1 MQRDQIKND
10 MNFPF
15 DNANR
20 SLLLAKK
27 KKLNISLSF
36 KFER

>member
-1 MQRDQIKND
+1 MQKDQIKND

-27 KKLNISLSF
+27 KKTEYFF
-36 KFER
+36 KF

>member
-15 DNANR
+15 DSANR
-20 SLLLAKK
+20 SLLLEKK
-27 KKLNISLSF
+27 TEYFF
-36 KFER
+36 KF

>member
-15 DNANR
+15 DNANQ
-20 SLLLAKK
+20 SLLLEKK
-27 KKLNISLSF
+27 TEYFF
-36 KFER
+36 KF